1 MDQKKTGQEWFK
13 EAMPPGSKAC
23 LIREEPHYLK
33 TQARSPILEDF
44 GRSNCAILSFKD
56 SNNFVINLDKMNID
70 FYDKNDLL

>member
-33 TQARSPILEDF
+33 TQARSPIF
-44 GRSNCAILSFKD
+44 GGLRAEQLCYYKFEGPHYFSD
-56 SNNFVINLDKMNID
+56 
-70 FYDKNDLL
+70 